1 MLAGGL
7 GHPLD
12 SNHVILRMGS
22 GKRLYYIARHKREG
36 QRDLAGFQMVTV
48 RPRIA
53 FVTPCKVAA

>member
-12 SNHVILRMGS
+12 SNHVSLRMGS
-22 GKRLYYIARHKREG
+22 GQRLYYIAAQKREG
-36 QRDLAGFQMVTV
+36 QRDCAGFQMVTV